1 MIRYKNYILWPDKV
15 EKRHFVRF
23 FLSVVGV
30 LFVIRLLFPSVMTR
44 VVRMLSP
51 DKPETAVV
59 DTIMQQTQVADSV
72 LLAPLTLHPDLL
84 AGADGQKLLEL
95 YLQGRTAATQKLD
108 QIREFAS

>member
-44 VVRMLSP
+44 VVRML
-51 DKPETAVV
+51 
-59 DTIMQQTQVADSV
+59 QTS
-72 LLAPLTLHPDLL
+72 LKRPWSIPSCNRCRWPTRCSSL
-84 AGADGQKLLEL
+84 
-95 YLQGRTAATQKLD
+95 R
-108 QIREFAS
+108 